1 MTGRSAELKLSA
13 YRIGGE
19 PVPQAGALRVA
30 AVRLPPRGVPKA
42 KFPELFDVRFPL
54 LSPSRE
60 LLSWWRAKPPSEARF
75 RDFAKRYQREMKSED
90 AQQAIAL
97 LAATARRTPVALGCY
112 CGGNLCHRFLLE
124 QMIRTAT

>member
-19 PVPQAGALRVA
+19 PPPPAGALRVA

-42 KFPELFDVRFPL
+42 KFPDLFDLRFPL

-60 LLSWWRAKPPSEARF
+60 LLGWWRSKPPSQARF
-75 RDFAKRYQREMKSED
+75 RDFTRRYHREMAND
-90 AQQAIAL
+90 AARQAIEL
-97 LAATARRTPVALGCY
+97 LAATARRMPVALGCY
-112 CGGNLCHRFLLE
+112 CDGDMCHRFLLHDL
-124 QMIRTAT
+124 IRKAV